1 MNEFYWITRLN
12 SIDHLLSAFAVVAII
27 VFIVGLIGFGV
38 TFDDDFYDSD
48 DEGVKKM
55 RSYFKKMAIISF
67 IMFFFASTINTFLPS
82 TKDAYV
88 IYGVGGTFDYL
99 KQNEKAKELP
109 DKVVTAIDAYLNT
122 QIENLQTPT
131 EKTDTV
137 K

>member
-1 MNEFYWITRLN
+1 MNEFYWITRLD
-12 SIDHLLSAFAVVAII
+12 SIDHLLLAFAVVAVI

-38 TFDDDFYDSD
+38 TFNDASYVSD
-48 DEGVKKM
+48 DGGVKKM
-55 RSYFKKMAIISF
+55 RSHFKKMIIISF
-67 IMFFFASTINTFLPS
+67 IVFFSTSTINTFLPS

-88 IYGVGGTFDYL
+88 IYGMGGTFDYL

-109 DKVVTAIDAYLNT
+109 DTVVTAIDAYLNT

>member
-1 MNEFYWITRLN
+1 MNEFYWITRLD
-12 SIDHLLSAFAVVAII
+12 SIDNLLLAFAVVAVI
-27 VFIVGLIGFGV
+27 VFIIGLIGFGV

-48 DEGVKKM
+48 DEGIKKM
-55 RSYFKKMAIISF
+55 RNHFKKMIIISF
-67 IMFFFASTINTFLPS
+67 IVFLSVSTINTFLPS

-122 QIENLQTPT
+122 QIENLQAPT